1 MHYNQN
7 EYKTCMPKYTNLYIL
22 IEKNSIYI
30 NIYIS
35 NINDFFNMVYINMPL
50 GIHDNPTGL

>member
-1 MHYNQN
+1 
-7 EYKTCMPKYTNLYIL
+7 MPKYTNLYIL